1 MTLGQFEAGGGWEAQ
16 IRQYVRK
23 KYRQDLEGLA
33 GVDHRALARLLG
45 GEVLAGRPYATIQ
58 WVLLLKPFRPLELYL
73 LFDQDPEFGADL
85 RVFYA
90 RKSLAVPTEDAYVFA
105 WDFVAILARYG
116 RGQYALEEAGPGP
129 EWLSWPDF
137 ASAAAGPM
145 QDVSLGAR
153 AELLPLLTP
162 EVVEVALRRMDSGTF
177 AVIDRGWQVIWPLL
191 GDLALPF
198 PDGRR
203 RRRHGLR
210 QRWGPEI
217 RPGISDQL
225 FLALPERPAA
235 GVSAGGPIP
244 AAIVPLFLR
253 RISVKI
259 T

>member
-1 MTLGQFEAGGGWEAQ
+1 MDFPYDLVTLGQFEAGGGWEAQ

-33 GVDHRALARLLG
+33 GVDHWALARLLG
-45 GEVLAGRPYATIQ
+45 GEVLGGRPYATIQ

-162 EVVEVALRRMDSGTF
+162 EVVEVALRRMDSGAF
-177 AVIDRGWQVIWPLL
+177 AVIDRGWQVVWPLL
-191 GDLALPF
+191 GDLALRF
-198 PDGRR
+198 RMAGGAADLAFDSVGARKY
-203 RRRHGLR
+203 
-210 QRWGPEI
+210 GPEFLTSFSWLYLNALL
-217 RPGISDQL
+217 RECRQVDPSLPQL
-225 FLALPERPAA
+225 SRYF
-235 GVSAGGPIP
+235 
-244 AAIVPLFLR
+244 
-253 RISVKI
+253 
-259 T
+259 